1 MLTIIENCEP
11 DEAQMRLV
19 MRGKLTAPPA
29 FSHFFPGVLSLKRV
43 VYLCFSCMVLFRYM
57 VPFVSI
63 FNFFFFFLFY
73 FRFSHF
79 NFFLELP
86 MFADYYRQL
95 GEADMPFA
103 KQCMTHWRR
112 FLMGPPNKPNEDV
125 YGLLDV
131 RYNINKIILSV

>member
-1 MLTIIENCEP
+1 M
-11 DEAQMRLV
+11 
-19 MRGKLTAPPA
+19 
-29 FSHFFPGVLSLKRV
+29 
-43 VYLCFSCMVLFRYM
+43 
-57 VPFVSI
+57 
-63 FNFFFFFLFY
+63 FL
-73 FRFSHF
+73 
-79 NFFLELP
+79 LELP

-131 RYNINKIILSV
+131 RYNIIDIIVY

>member
-1 MLTIIENCEP
+1 
-11 DEAQMRLV
+11 
-19 MRGKLTAPPA
+19 
-29 FSHFFPGVLSLKRV
+29 
-43 VYLCFSCMVLFRYM
+43 
-57 VPFVSI
+57 
-63 FNFFFFFLFY
+63 
-73 FRFSHF
+73 
-79 NFFLELP
+79 

-131 RYNINKIILSV
+131 RYNINIIILFFSTIKLHVAFFPRSY

>member
-1 MLTIIENCEP
+1 
-11 DEAQMRLV
+11 
-19 MRGKLTAPPA
+19 
-29 FSHFFPGVLSLKRV
+29 
-43 VYLCFSCMVLFRYM
+43 
-57 VPFVSI
+57 
-63 FNFFFFFLFY
+63 
-73 FRFSHF
+73 
-79 NFFLELP
+79 

-131 RYNINKIILSV
+131 RYNIIDIVTYKTTFRLLLLPFNFD

>member
-1 MLTIIENCEP
+1 M
-11 DEAQMRLV
+11 
-19 MRGKLTAPPA
+19 
-29 FSHFFPGVLSLKRV
+29 
-43 VYLCFSCMVLFRYM
+43 
-57 VPFVSI
+57 
-63 FNFFFFFLFY
+63 FL
-73 FRFSHF
+73 
-79 NFFLELP
+79 LELP

-131 RYNINKIILSV
+131 RYNIIDIIIHHTVSELFHLSIKFDITHLPN

>member
-1 MLTIIENCEP
+1 
-11 DEAQMRLV
+11 
-19 MRGKLTAPPA
+19 
-29 FSHFFPGVLSLKRV
+29 
-43 VYLCFSCMVLFRYM
+43 
-57 VPFVSI
+57 
-63 FNFFFFFLFY
+63 
-73 FRFSHF
+73 
-79 NFFLELP
+79 

-131 RYNINKIILSV
+131 RYNINIITFFCLIIKFHLPFFP